1 MGMSETANRSERSGN
16 TDNLPDPGT
25 SFVIAKVDVHVF
37 EAPVEPPIQSS
48 FGLVHSRSSL
58 LVCVEDTEGHR
69 GWGEVWTGMPAFGA
83 KHRAEI
89 LRRIVMPMMLGARV
103 ANIGVF
109 GSMLRSALRPI
120 ERLAGEPGP
129 VSHVVAGVDCALW
142 DLAAKRSGMPLYR
155 LLGGT
160 VSTMA
165 TYASGIKPGVTD
177 AELDV
182 VRQQG
187 FQAFKFKAGFD
198 DRVTLSQ
205 LGDLHTRLHSHER
218 MMIDANCGWDFASAK
233 NAMDALAE
241 CPLEWIEEPVG
252 PEVSAS
258 EWKSLAAHTRHPLAA
273 GENLLSQDQFEA
285 ALDWLAVI
293 QPDLGKWGGIS
304 GVVPLA
310 RRAVAQ
316 GKKFCPH
323 TFGTYVGAAHAAHV
337 LAAVGGSGC
346 LELDANPNPLRTC
359 SAQNFPAVSE
369 GRLTLGSQPGIGIEV
384 SIAALRPF
392 SVPGV

>member
-1 MGMSETANRSERSGN
+1 MSDTAGRSAQSGEM
-16 TDNLPDPGT
+16 DNLEHPGT

-37 EAPVEPPIQSS
+37 EAPVDPPIQSS
-48 FGLVHSRSSL
+48 FGLVYSRSSL
-58 LVCVEDTEGHR
+58 LLCVEDTEGHR
-69 GWGEVWTGMPAFGA
+69 GWGEVWTGMPAFGV

-89 LRRIVMPMMLGARV
+89 LRRIVVPMMLGAQV
-103 ANIGVF
+103 ANIGEF
-109 GSMLRSALRPI
+109 GSMLRRALLPI

-142 DLAAKRSGMPLYR
+142 DLAAKRLGVPLYR

-160 VSTMA
+160 VPTMA
-165 TYASGIKPGVTD
+165 TYASGIKPSVTD

-198 DRVTLSQ
+198 DRTTLRQ
-205 LGDLHTRLHSHER
+205 LCDLHTRLHSHER
-218 MMIDANCGWDFASAK
+218 MMIDANCGWDIASAK
-233 NAMDALAE
+233 SAMDALAE

-252 PEVSAS
+252 PEVAAS
-258 EWKSLAAHTRHPLAA
+258 EWRSLAAHTRHPLAA
-273 GENLLSQDQFEA
+273 GENLLSREQFET
-285 ALDWLAVI
+285 ALDWLGIV

-310 RRAVAQ
+310 RRAIAQ
-316 GKKFCPH
+316 GKRFCPH

-337 LAAVGGSGC
+337 LAAVGGDGY
-346 LELDANPNPLRTC
+346 LELDANPNPLRTR
-359 SAQNFPAVSE
+359 SAQDFPAVRD
-369 GRLTLGSQPGIGIEV
+369 GRLTLGGEPGIGINV
-384 SIAALRPF
+384 SIAALQPF
-392 SVPGV
+392 AIPGT